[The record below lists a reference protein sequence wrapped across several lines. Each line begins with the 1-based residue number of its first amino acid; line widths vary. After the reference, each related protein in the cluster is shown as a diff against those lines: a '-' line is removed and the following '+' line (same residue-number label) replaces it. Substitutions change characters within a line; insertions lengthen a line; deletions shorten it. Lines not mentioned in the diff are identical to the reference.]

1 MEFFWAFISH
11 SNSNSWSKGGEG
23 GGGVGAESTGYHP
36 VQKFL
41 SGIAVSIYEVVRL
54 VIVFLLATN
63 C

>member
-1 MEFFWAFISH
+1 M
-11 SNSNSWSKGGEG
+11 
-23 GGGVGAESTGYHP
+23 GVGAESTGYHP

-41 SGIAVSIYEVVRL
+41 SGIAVSIYEVVRV